1 MGKEIKFERLRTS
14 SLYSM
19 NKKEI
24 VKEKIGQVAM
34 KCFSKY
40 GLDKTTLDDIA
51 KEVGLNK
58 ASLYYYYK
66 NKEDIFLEVAIKE
79 GQDFLASLQAKTL
92 VKKNTEDRV
101 TFYLMERI
109 NYYKNILNMNRVS
122 VETLYKMLPRFFE
135 LFDSVVKAE
144 VKFLSKIIREGV
156 KRKEL
161 ANVNPDKLASSLIAM
176 NDALKHHAEHK
187 AILKNQDEIDY
198 SQILKESKFLL
209 ALIFEGL
216 NRKSVNK

>member
-1 MGKEIKFERLRTS
+1 MQNKSGEGFV
-14 SLYSM
+14 
-19 NKKEI
+19 NKKEL
-24 VKEKIGQVAM
+24 VKEKIGRVAM

-66 NKEDIFLEVAIKE
+66 NKEDIFLEVAIRE
-79 GQDFLASLQAKTL
+79 GQDFLSSLQQKTL
-92 VKKNTEDRV
+92 AKKNTEERV
-101 TFYLMERI
+101 TFYLLERI

-122 VETLYKMLPRFFE
+122 VETLHKMLPRFFE
-135 LFDSVVKAE
+135 LFDSIMQAE
-144 VKFLSKIIREGV
+144 VQFLSKIIKEGV
-156 KRKEL
+156 KSEGLVK
-161 ANVNPDKLASSLIAM
+161 VNPDKLASSLIAM

-198 SQILKESKFLL
+198 SQILLDMKFLL
-209 ALIFEGL
+209 ALIFKGL
-216 NRKSVNK
+216 SQKSANI

>member
-1 MGKEIKFERLRTS
+1 
-14 SLYSM
+14 M
-19 NKKEI
+19 NKKEL

-34 KCFSKY
+34 RCFSKY

-79 GQDFLASLQAKTL
+79 GQDFLAELQTKTL
-92 VKKNTEDRV
+92 VKKNTEERV
-101 TFYLMERI
+101 NFYLRERI

-122 VETLYKMLPRFFE
+122 VETLHKMLPRFFE
-135 LFDSVVKAE
+135 LFDSITKAE
-144 VKFLSKIIREGV
+144 VQFLSKIIREGL
-156 KRKEL
+156 KKKEL
-161 ANVNPDKLASSLIAM
+161 VRVNPDILASSLIAM

-187 AILKNQDEIDY
+187 AKLKNQDEIDY
-198 SQILKESKFLL
+198 TEILQEMKFLL
-209 ALIFEGL
+209 SLIFKGL
-216 NRKSVNK
+216 NQNSAN

>member
-1 MGKEIKFERLRTS
+1 
-14 SLYSM
+14 M
-19 NKKEI
+19 NKKEL
-24 VKEKIGQVAM
+24 VKEKIGRVAM

-66 NKEDIFLEVAIKE
+66 NKEDIFLEVAIRE
-79 GQDFLASLQAKTL
+79 GQDFLAALQANAL
-92 VKKNTEDRV
+92 VKKSTEERV
-101 TFYLMERI
+101 SFYLLERI

-122 VETLYKMLPRFFE
+122 VETLHKMLPKFFE
-135 LFDSVVKAE
+135 LFDSIVQAE
-144 VKFLSKIIREGV
+144 IKFLSKIIREGV

-161 ANVNPDKLASSLIAM
+161 TKVNPDKLASSLIAM

-198 SQILKESKFLL
+198 SEILQEMKFLL
-209 ALIFEGL
+209 ALIFKGL
-216 NRKSVNK
+216 NQKPANN

>member
-1 MGKEIKFERLRTS
+1 MPLFLVASIQNS
-14 SLYSM
+14 VASM
-19 NKKEI
+19 NKKEL
-24 VKEKIGQVAM
+24 VKEKIGLVAM

-66 NKEDIFLEVAIKE
+66 NKEDIFLEVAIRE

-92 VKKNTEDRV
+92 VKRNTEERV
-101 TFYLMERI
+101 TFYLLERI

-122 VETLYKMLPRFFE
+122 VETLHKMLPRFFE
-135 LFDSVVKAE
+135 LFDSIVREE
-144 VKFLSKIIREGV
+144 VKFLAKIIREGV
-156 KRKEL
+156 KKKEL
-161 ANVNPDKLASSLIAM
+161 TNVNPDRLASSLIAM

-198 SQILKESKFLL
+198 SQILLEMKFML
-209 ALIFEGL
+209 ALIFKGL
-216 NRKSVNK
+216 NQKSENK

>member
-1 MGKEIKFERLRTS
+1 MGKEIKFERLRTG

-66 NKEDIFLEVAIKE
+66 NKEDIFLEVAIRE

-101 TFYLMERI
+101 TFYLLERI

-122 VETLYKMLPRFFE
+122 VETVYKMLPRFFE

-144 VKFLSKIIREGV
+144 VNFLSKIIREGV
-156 KRKEL
+156 KRKRSE
-161 ANVNPDKLASSLIAM
+161 
-176 NDALKHHAEHK
+176 
-187 AILKNQDEIDY
+187 
-198 SQILKESKFLL
+198 
-209 ALIFEGL
+209 
-216 NRKSVNK
+216 

>member
-1 MGKEIKFERLRTS
+1 MRIKDNIGS
-14 SLYSM
+14 V
-19 NKKEI
+19 NKKEL
-24 VKEKIGQVAM
+24 VKEKIGRVAM

-66 NKEDIFLEVAIKE
+66 NKEDIFLEVAIRE
-79 GQDFLASLQAKTL
+79 GQDFLSSLQQKTL
-92 VKKNTEDRV
+92 AKKNTEERV
-101 TFYLMERI
+101 TFYLVERI

-122 VETLYKMLPRFFE
+122 VETLHKMLPRFFE
-135 LFDSVVKAE
+135 LFDSIMQVE
-144 VKFLSKIIREGV
+144 IQFLSKIIREGV
-156 KRKEL
+156 KTREL
-161 ANVNPDKLASSLIAM
+161 TKVNPDKLASSLIAM

-198 SQILKESKFLL
+198 SEILVDMKFLL
-209 ALIFEGL
+209 ALIFKGL
-216 NRKSVNK
+216 SQKSANI